1 MVRDKISW
9 QEVNIWQ
16 RLMGNVRKRLKL
28 VYVEMP
34 RPDEG
39 ERDWSD
45 VESREEFE
53 AGLMKYR
60 IREVMNS
67 RMVIAR
73 ERYAKLDAR

>member
-9 QEVNIWQ
+9 QEINICQ

-28 VYVEMP
+28 VSVEIP
-34 RPDEG
+34 SPDEG

-60 IREVMNS
+60 IRDVMNS
-67 RMVIAR
+67 RVVVAR
-73 ERYAKLDAR
+73 ERDAKPDAR